1 MDEEEEEKINRLTEN
16 NVFTRFSTLES
27 FSLVARLT
35 ASSRLFNCQATK
47 KWYKIDGPFS
57 HNKTW

>member
-47 KWYKIDGPFS
+47 K
-57 HNKTW
+57 